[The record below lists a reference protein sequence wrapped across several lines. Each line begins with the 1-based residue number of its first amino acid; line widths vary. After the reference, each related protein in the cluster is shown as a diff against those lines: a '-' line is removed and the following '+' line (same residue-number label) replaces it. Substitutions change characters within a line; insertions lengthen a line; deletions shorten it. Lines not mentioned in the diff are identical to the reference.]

1 MPALADGVYV
11 RGVLRHL
18 QRTSTGK
25 HCAAA
30 FLLDDVVGEE
40 EAEAA
45 GTEAHVPAALGG
57 QDNDVV
63 AQARWRRVLDFVA
76 LNTASTT
83 LRAWCAQPLTLHRAV
98 EGRAGTVMTLLDA
111 LRRANDGSSM

>member
-1 MPALADGVYV
+1 M
-11 RGVLRHL
+11 RSVLRHL

-25 HCAAA
+25 PSAAA
-30 FLLDDVVGEE
+30 FLLDDAVG

-45 GTEAHVPAALGG
+45 GTEAPVLAAPGRH
-57 QDNDVV
+57 DNHVV

-83 LRAWCAQPLTLHRAV
+83 LRAWCAKPLTLSRAV

-111 LRRANDGSSM
+111 LRRAYDGSSM

>member
-1 MPALADGVYV
+1 VYV

-25 HCAAA
+25 PAAAA
-30 FLLDDVVGEE
+30 FLLDDEVGEA

-45 GTEAHVPAALGG
+45 GTEAPVLAAPGRHG
-57 QDNDVV
+57 NDVV
-63 AQARWRRVLDFVA
+63 VQARWRRVLDFVA

-83 LRAWCAQPLTLHRAV
+83 LRAWCAKPLTLHRAV
-98 EGRAGTVMTLLDA
+98 EGRAGTVMALLDA
-111 LRRANDGSSM
+111 LRRAYDGSSM